1 MCQMKTILCYGDS
14 NTWGARPM
22 ESAAP
27 VSRYAP
33 DARWPG
39 VLRQKL
45 GAEYC
50 VIEEGLGARTTV
62 RDDPVD
68 GAHRNG
74 LRYLLPCLQ
83 SHQPLDLVILLLGTN
98 DLKAYFGA
106 APADVATGIAQLVAV
121 AQASATGPGGITPQ
135 VLVLAPPPLGPLSL
149 FAGLYA
155 GGEAA
160 SRLLATLY
168 AEVARRAGCHF
179 FDTATVVASSPID
192 GVHLE
197 ADAHH
202 RLGQALVPIV
212 RAILEG
218 LSPGPHSP

>member
-1 MCQMKTILCYGDS
+1 
-14 NTWGARPM
+14 M

-27 VSRYAP
+27 VGRYAP
-33 DARWPG
+33 DVRWPG
-39 VLRQKL
+39 VLRQEL
-45 GAEYC
+45 GAHYG
-50 VIEEGLGARTTV
+50 VIEEGLGARTTA

-106 APADVATGIAQLVAV
+106 TPADVATGIAQLVAV
-121 AQASATGPGGITPQ
+121 AQASATGPDGTAPQ
-135 VLVLAPPPLGPLSL
+135 LLVLAPPPLGPLSL

-155 GGEAA
+155 GGTAH

-179 FDTATVVASSPID
+179 FDTGTVVTSSPID

-197 ADAHH
+197 ADAHR
-202 RLGQALVPIV
+202 RLGQALAPIV
-212 RAILEG
+212 HAILEG
-218 LSPGPHSP
+218 RAPGPHAP